1 MSQINNNQIQ
11 GVQGYINQVLAIPK
25 LSIKDERELFRKWR
39 KTGRHVYKSSI
50 LMANLRYVVAI
61 ALGYRCYPVDIEDL
75 IAEGNI
81 GLMVAFDKYRSSRG
95 TRFITYAAYWVR
107 AFILSQIIRLS
118 HNGRTGAGPYRS
130 KIFFK
135 IRREKARSVCKFGD
149 CDEAYEDLA
158 DKMQMTVDKVCEMTA
173 ILEAS
178 DVSID
183 NPFKLDS
190 RVTLQDFL
198 SDGGASPEEE
208 AAGSEK
214 SELMKRLVEM
224 AMENLDRREKYII
237 RKRIFEDD
245 GASLAEIGRD
255 LGVSRERARQL
266 EGRAKKKI
274 RLSLEGSGIGDF
286 GGFS

>member
-1 MSQINNNQIQ
+1 MSNINNIHSQ
-11 GVQGYINQVLAIPK
+11 GVQTYINQVLAHPK
-25 LSIKDERELFRKWR
+25 LSIKEERKLFRKWR
-39 KTGRHVYKSSI
+39 KTRRPAYKSAI

-81 GLMVAFDKYRSSRG
+81 GLLVAFDKYKSSKG

-158 DKMQMTVDKVCEMTA
+158 DKMQMSVDKVCEMAA

-183 NPFKLDS
+183 NPLKFDS

-198 SDGGASPEEE
+198 SDGGTSPEDE
-208 AAGSEK
+208 ASSSEK
-214 SELMKRLVEM
+214 GQLMRRLVEI
-224 AMENLDRREKYII
+224 AMENLDKREKYII
-237 RKRIFEDD
+237 QKRIFEDD

-274 RLSLEGSGIGDF
+274 RISLESSGISDF
-286 GGFS
+286 GGIS

>member
-1 MSQINNNQIQ
+1 MSQINNNQVQ
-11 GVQGYINQVLAIPK
+11 GVQAYINQVLAIPK
-25 LSIKDERELFRKWR
+25 LSIKDERELFKRWR
-39 KTGRHVYKSSI
+39 RTRRQRYKSAI

-61 ALGYRCYPVDIEDL
+61 ALGYRCL

-81 GLMVAFDKYRSSRG
+81 GLLVAFDKYKSSRG

-135 IRREKARSVCKFGD
+135 IRREKARSVCRFGD

-158 DKMQMTVDKVCEMTA
+158 DKMQMSVDKVCEMAA

-183 NPFKLDS
+183 NPLRSDS
-190 RVTLQDFL
+190 KVTMQDFL
-198 SDGGASPEEE
+198 SDGGISPEDE

-214 SELMKRLVEM
+214 NDLMKRLVEV

-237 RKRIFEDD
+237 RKRIFDDD

-274 RLSLEGSGIGDF
+274 RLSLEGSGISDF
-286 GGFS
+286 GGIS